1 MERIKGFD
9 GLRGLAVLF
18 VIFSHGE
25 FWALLGVDKTIFAKA
40 ISAELGV
47 TFFLYFPDS

>member
-9 GLRGLAVLF
+9 GLRGFAVLL
-18 VIFSHGE
+18 VIFSHGG

-40 ISAELGV
+40 LTAELGV
-47 TFFLYFPDS
+47 TFFLCFPDS